1 MSASFCPVGS
11 ATTKPP
17 TPHCHPPV
25 AAESDV
31 PLWPPGLLHL
41 QMMAEPR
48 SSVRACAHA
57 TQQDVLDS
65 QPQTARLLGIPPAAW
80 RKSSQW

>member
-1 MSASFCPVGS
+1 M
-11 ATTKPP
+11 
-17 TPHCHPPV
+17 
-25 AAESDV
+25 